1 MKHFS
6 VGSAAW
12 FKVAVASSLMIIAL
26 AACGDEEKP
35 AEPAAKEAPAM
46 PAQTEEAASDSP
58 PAFPTIGEEHT
69 PEGELHEAPPIPS
82 EAGQ

>member
-1 MKHFS
+1 MNLR
-6 VGSAAW
+6 VL
-12 FKVAVASSLMIIAL
+12 VISLSCCLAL

-35 AEPAAKEAPAM
+35 AEPAAKEAPAEM
-46 PAQTEEAASDSP
+46 PAPTEEATSESP
-58 PAFPTIGEEHT
+58 PGFPTIGEEHT

>member
-1 MKHFS
+1 MNLR
-6 VGSAAW
+6 VL
-12 FKVAVASSLMIIAL
+12 VISLSCCLAL

-35 AEPAAKEAPAM
+35 AAPAAKEAPAEM
-46 PAQTEEAASDSP
+46 PAPTEEAASESQP
-58 PAFPTIGEEHT
+58 GFPTIGEEHT

>member
-1 MKHFS
+1 MNLR
-6 VGSAAW
+6 VL
-12 FKVAVASSLMIIAL
+12 VISLSCCLAL
-26 AACGDEEKP
+26 AACGDEEKS
-35 AEPAAKEAPAM
+35 ASSTEPAAKEAPAM
-46 PAQTEEAASDSP
+46 PAPTEEAASDSP